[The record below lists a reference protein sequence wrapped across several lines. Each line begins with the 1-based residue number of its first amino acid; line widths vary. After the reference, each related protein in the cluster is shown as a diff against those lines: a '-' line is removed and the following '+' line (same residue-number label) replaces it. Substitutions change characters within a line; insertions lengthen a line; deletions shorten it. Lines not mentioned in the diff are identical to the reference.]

1 MKNHVPEL
9 RDSLSEVPFRISMQF
24 KDQSLA
30 IGTAFIYSYKGQL
43 YLVTNWHNIT
53 GRNPSTL
60 KLLDE
65 KHAAIP
71 DRLRIEIPVMIKTAD
86 TPNSDPEMLHLEW
99 YDAYFLLYDDIDDS
113 TDDLP
118 TKPVWYEH
126 PKHGHKID
134 VVVTP
139 IDLPQEVAICPAN
152 DPKLNLS
159 AVLLRPSLDV
169 FVLGFPKGMSGGAK
183 FPVWKRGSIASE
195 PEIDV
200 DDLPKI
206 LIDTATR
213 EGMSGSPVYLC
224 QIGYYQ
230 SEEKYDT
237 GGYKRCV
244 GEGRRFLG
252 VYSGRVGDDNF
263 QAQLGIVWK
272 SSVIEEIIQAAQ
284 IGKSSFDLSSVTQE

>member
-1 MKNHVPEL
+1 MEKKVPEL
-9 RDSLSEVPFRISMQF
+9 RDSLSEVPFRISICF
-24 KDQSLA
+24 KDTQLA
-30 IGTAFIYSYKGQL
+30 IGTAFTYSYEGQL
-43 YLVTNWHNIT
+43 YLVTNWHNVT
-53 GRNPSTL
+53 GREPSTL
-60 KLLDE
+60 KLKSKD
-65 KHAAIP
+65 AAIP
-71 DRLRIEIPVMIKTAD
+71 DRLRIEIPAIVEAPGTKNSAFEMIQ
-86 TPNSDPEMLHLEW
+86 MEW
-99 YDAYFLLYDDIDDS
+99 REVEFLLYEDIGDS
-113 TDDLP
+113 P

-126 PKHGHKID
+126 PQHGHQVD
-134 VVVTP
+134 VVVAP
-139 IDLPQEVAICPAN
+139 INFSEEVAIRPAN

-159 AVLLRPSLDV
+159 AVLLKPSLNV
-169 FVLGFPKGMSGGAK
+169 FVLGFPRGMSGGAK

-213 EGMSGSPVYLC
+213 EGMSGSPVYLYS
-224 QIGYYQ
+224 IGYFQ

-237 GGYKRCV
+237 GDYKRCI

-272 SSVIEEIIQAAQ
+272 SCTIEEIIQAAQ
-284 IGKSSFDLSSVTQE
+284 VGESSFELSCSK

>member
-1 MKNHVPEL
+1 MSNRVPEL
-9 RDSLSEVPFRISMQF
+9 RDSLSEVPFRISMRF
-24 KDQSLA
+24 KDIQLA
-30 IGTAFIYSYKGQL
+30 IGTAFTYSYEGQL
-43 YLVTNWHNIT
+43 YLVTNWHNVT
-53 GRNPSTL
+53 GREPSTL
-60 KLLDE
+60 KLKSRD
-65 KHAAIP
+65 AAIP
-71 DRLRIEIPVMIKTAD
+71 DRLYIEIPVMVEASGTKQSEI
-86 TPNSDPEMLHLEW
+86 EMIHMEW
-99 YDAYFLLYDDIDDS
+99 REAEFLLYEDICDS
-113 TDDLP
+113 P

-126 PKHGHKID
+126 PQYGHKVD
-134 VVVTP
+134 VVVAP
-139 IDLPQEVAICPAN
+139 INLPEEVAICPAN

-159 AVLLRPSLDV
+159 TVLLRPSLDV
-169 FVLGFPKGMSGGAK
+169 FVLGFPRGMSGGAK

-224 QIGYYQ
+224 QIGYFQ

-237 GGYKRCV
+237 GGYKRCM

-263 QAQLGIVWK
+263 QAQLGVVWK
-272 SSVIEEIIQAAQ
+272 SSIIEETIQAAQ
-284 IGKSSFDLSSVTQE
+284 VGKSSFELSCIS